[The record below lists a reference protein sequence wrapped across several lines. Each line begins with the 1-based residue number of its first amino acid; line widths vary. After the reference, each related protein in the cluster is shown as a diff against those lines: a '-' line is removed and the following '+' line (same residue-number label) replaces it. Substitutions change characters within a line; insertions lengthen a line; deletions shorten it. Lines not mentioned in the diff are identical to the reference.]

1 MVPVVAALL
10 LRKSRSGY
18 SFVFVCLFVHGSI
31 FVGVYAKE
39 EGEIIR
45 MERVREH
52 VTLSLEESKTYLQC
66 KHLFFRIGWRGFW
79 GGGGASVDG

>member
-18 SFVFVCLFVHGSI
+18 SFVCLFVHGSI

-45 MERVREH
+45 MERVRER
-52 VTLSLEESKTYLQC
+52 VTFSPGRKQDVSP
-66 KHLFFRIGWRGFW
+66 
-79 GGGGASVDG
+79 V

>member
-18 SFVFVCLFVHGSI
+18 SFLFVCACEHFLWVCMSLRMCFE
-31 FVGVYAKE
+31 E

-45 MERVREH
+45 MERVRDHITVSQEKKPY
-52 VTLSLEESKTYLQC
+52 ESPM
-66 KHLFFRIGWRGFW
+66 
-79 GGGGASVDG
+79 